1 MLSNENV
8 QELLM
13 NDKRFQKLS
22 ENDKN
27 FVVEMTVGKI
37 EEFIVNIFPDD
48 IEE

>member
-1 MLSNENV
+1 MLSNEDV